1 MSIVK
6 MGKSLLIVA
15 SATLLFACAGSNTD
29 DSKDANT
36 NAEAEAVV
44 APPAKTEAELAA
56 EAAEAALAA
65 NAEARQAAGSTVYFE
80 LDDDVVSSAGRSV
93 LEAHAWFLSQPA
105 NSGTVVS
112 VDGHCDERGT
122 PAYNLALGERR
133 AKAVAQILMS
143 YGVSDSQIKT
153 VSHGEEMP
161 ADPGHDESAWSQ
173 NRRAVLDYAE

>member
-1 MSIVK
+1 

-15 SATLLFACAGSNTD
+15 FATLLFACAGSNTD
-29 DSKDANT
+29 GKDDANANSGDGT
-36 NAEAEAVV
+36 AVT
-44 APPAKTEAELAA
+44 PPVKTQDELDEDARQQ
-56 EAAEAALAA
+56 ALSD

-93 LEAHAWFLSQPA
+93 LEAHAWFLSQPT

-112 VDGHCDERGT
+112 VGGHCDERGT

-143 YGVSDSQIKT
+143 YGVSSSQITT

-161 ADPGHDESAWSQ
+161 ADTGHDESAWSQ
-173 NRRAVLDYAE
+173 NRRAILDYAE

>member
-6 MGKSLLIVA
+6 MGKSFIIVA
-15 SATLLFACAGSNTD
+15 SATLLFACAGSDTD
-29 DSKDANT
+29 GEGDAAAT
-36 NAEAEAVV
+36 EAATETQVV
-44 APPAKTEAELAA
+44 EAPPQKTADEIALEQNKAA
-56 EAAEAALAA
+56 RDMA
-65 NAEARQAAGSTVYFE
+65 NTVYFE
-80 LDDDVVSSAGRSV
+80 LDADVVSSAGRAT
-93 LEAHAWFLSQPA
+93 LEAHAWFLA
-105 NSGTVVS
+105 RAENTGTVVS

-143 YGVSDSQIKT
+143 YGVSSSQVKT

-161 ADPGHDESAWSQ
+161 AVEGHDESSWSQ